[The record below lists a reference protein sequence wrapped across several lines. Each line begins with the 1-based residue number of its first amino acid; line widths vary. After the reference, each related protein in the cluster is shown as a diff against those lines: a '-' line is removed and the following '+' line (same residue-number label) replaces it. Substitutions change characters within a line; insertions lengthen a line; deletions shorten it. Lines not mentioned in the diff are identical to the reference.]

1 MQEAIILL
9 GSNLGERYRKLKD
22 ARDFINRRAG
32 KIIRFSSVYESEPWG
47 FEGESSFLNQVLV
60 IETDLAPGRLLETMQ
75 QIEDELGKKRVS
87 QKEGYASRVIDID
100 ILFYGR
106 QIIETEKLTV
116 PHKLLHERRF
126 TLLPLNEIKGD
137 LVHPVLNKTI
147 RQLLNECPD
156 HSEVYKTNTS
166 DQ

>member
-147 RQLLNECPD
+147 RQLLKECPD

>member
-147 RQLLNECPD
+147 RQLLKECPD
-156 HSEVYKTNTS
+156 HSEVHKTNTPG
-166 DQ
+166 Q